1 MILDIRIYLI
11 ITLFAIVCLSLI
23 MYNFLALYHNRN
35 SLPST
40 RKIEKWQKKIVKGRK
55 PFWRLRKTKNLAA
68 YALALETMAPATLEP
83 KKFTKLA
90 KIYGKKHSACR
101 AFYANF
107 IANFPQLVDM
117 EKDEI
122 TDTLIS
128 YIDDNVYNRTN
139 VLRALCGLGSA
150 QGVVKA
156 LHKINNTYFLHNQLL
171 TDALETFNGN
181 KEDFAQLLWEEGGNW
196 NASITTGVIDYITKT
211 SHRYGAEFMPLLQN
225 PSTDEKIRAAVV
237 RYYGKHIYE
246 PARAI
251 LIELMLNPTYVN
263 VAAQAAEALS
273 LYPTKDTSEA
283 LRIALYSTY
292 WEVRYAASSSLI
304 AITGTIEL
312 RKILQN
318 ESNFATEIAQYIL
331 ETTHQSPTES
341 GERVSA

>member
-107 IANFPQLVDM
+107 IANFPHLVGMDSR
-117 EKDEI
+117 EI

-128 YIDDNVYNRTN
+128 YIDDSVYSRTN
-139 VLRALCGLGSA
+139 VLRALCGLGSD

-171 TDALETFNGN
+171 TDALNTFSGD
-181 KEDFAQLLWEEGGNW
+181 KEAFSHLLWEEGGNW
-196 NASITTGVIDYITKT
+196 NSEITTGVIDFIAKT
-211 SHRYGAEFMPLLQN
+211 SRHFGAEFMPLLQK
-225 PSTDEKIRAAVV
+225 PSTNEKVRAAVV
-237 RYYGKHIYE
+237 RYYGNHIYE
-246 PARAI
+246 PARPI
-251 LIELMLNPTYVN
+251 LIELLTNPTYISV
-263 VAAQAAEALS
+263 AAEAAESLG

-283 LRIALYSTY
+283 LRTALYSPY
-292 WEVRYAASSSLI
+292 WAVRYAASSSLI

-318 ESNFATEIAQYIL
+318 ESIFATEIAQYMVD
-331 ETTHQSPTES
+331 TSVES